1 MVGLMSVV
9 DNKLSKITQSKCV
22 CVCVCVCVQSIYTL
36 VKDWKWLLEVEGKVE
51 STPEEH
57 TANADKDW
65 RT

>member
-1 MVGLMSVV
+1 M
-9 DNKLSKITQSKCV
+9 CV